1 MRSSFH
7 FVQYNLKILFTS
19 PRPYI
24 TLLILFSIMQVG
36 MGGAKG
42 YLIEHGQTFQA
53 VELYVF
59 THSSHVVQLIFI
71 LGLLLLLGDAPFLK
85 EGMSFHLIRT
95 NRFQWLLGQ
104 FLSCIVIS
112 AVYLLAIEFLFLVVF
127 LGHVNFQNKWS
138 DPVILAAQVGMER
151 AIGIEIAVLFS
162 MNVIRAGSPYAMFG
176 LTVVYSLLLYSFF
189 SVLLI
194 ACNLRLRSGIGC
206 LAVMAFWCL
215 KLTLDYGPNIPLL
228 RRLSP
233 CNLACLIGQAVTPAN
248 ILYTILFL
256 CVSCCC
262 LGILAIRFA
271 RSTDLFRGDYA

>member
-1 MRSSFH
+1 MRSTFH
-7 FVQYNLKILFTS
+7 FVRYNLKNLFTS

-36 MGGAKG
+36 MGGARD
-42 YLIEHGQTFQA
+42 YVIEHGQTFQA

-59 THSSHVVQLIFI
+59 AHSSHVIQLVFI

-104 FLSCIVIS
+104 FLSCIAIS
-112 AVYLLAIEFLFLVVF
+112 AVYLLAIEFLFLILF
-127 LGHVNFQNKWS
+127 FGHISFQNEWS
-138 DPVILAAQVGMER
+138 RPVMLAAQIR
-151 AIGIEIAVLFS
+151 TASAIGIELAVMFS
-162 MNVIRAGSPYAMFG
+162 MNVLRAGSPYAMFG
-176 LTVVYSLLLYSFF
+176 LTFVYSLLLYIFF
-189 SVLLI
+189 SALLI
-194 ACNLRLRSGIGC
+194 VCNLRFRSGVGC

-215 KLTLDYGPNIPLL
+215 KLALDYGNDIPLL

-233 CNLACLIGQAVTPAN
+233 CSLACLTGQTLTPAH

-256 CVSCCC
+256 CVVCYC
-262 LGILAIRFA
+262 LGMAAIRLA
-271 RSTDLFRGDYA
+271 RSADLLRRDHI

>member
-176 LTVVYSLLLYSFF
+176 LTVVYSLLLYSFSAYF
-189 SVLLI
+189 SLPVICGFVAGLDVL
-194 ACNLRLRSGIGC
+194 
-206 LAVMAFWCL
+206 
-215 KLTLDYGPNIPLL
+215 PLW
-228 RRLSP
+228 
-233 CNLACLIGQAVTPAN
+233 
-248 ILYTILFL
+248 
-256 CVSCCC
+256 
-262 LGILAIRFA
+262 RFGA
-271 RSTDLFRGDYA
+271 